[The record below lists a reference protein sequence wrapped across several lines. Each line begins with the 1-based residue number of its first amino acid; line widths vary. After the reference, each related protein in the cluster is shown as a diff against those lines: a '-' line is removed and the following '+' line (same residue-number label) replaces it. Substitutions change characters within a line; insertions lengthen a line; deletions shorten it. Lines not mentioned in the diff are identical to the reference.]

1 MEPEVT
7 TDAKQAEDEVR
18 QVKSPTEP
26 EKEDARVF
34 ADEVGAVKSSES
46 EEAPPTS
53 ANDHHG
59 KAGLIWGAAGLG
71 LAIYAL
77 ADPERR
83 EKFLKLANESTVLA
97 QELLR
102 DLQGYD
108 DEFA

>member
-1 MEPEVT
+1 
-7 TDAKQAEDEVR
+7 
-18 QVKSPTEP
+18 
-26 EKEDARVF
+26 
-34 ADEVGAVKSSES
+34 
-46 EEAPPTS
+46 
-53 ANDHHG
+53 
-59 KAGLIWGAAGLG
+59 LG

-83 EKFLKLANESTVLA
+83 EQFLKLTNEATVLA